1 MRFMCHPAKCLTIA
15 FLALLTISTSLFA
28 SSGLTAQYNFTNITM
43 KDGLLHNF
51 IDDIYKD
58 SQGFLW
64 LSTSNGLSRYDGY
77 EFTHYNIRTSPVTLK
92 SNFISKVCED
102 NFNRLWIA
110 SEGGVDVLDMV
121 TKKLVRFES
130 DNKQFKVISQQ
141 PTSSIFK
148 DSKGNVWLSSNKI
161 LYCIQFT
168 AEGEID
174 NISPLVQPKEKS
186 SSNII
191 AIAELNQVIWIGYN
205 THVYKLKKHGNA
217 FVIEPISAKLNLH
230 AKSQVHCFLRVNN
243 EMWIGTNRGLLRY
256 NFIKNELNEYH
267 YDPKLETSI
276 SQSYITDLAMTKDNR
291 LIIATL
297 GGLNFY
303 NPISDNFDRV
313 YKTDDKKENSIN
325 CNFINCMLV
334 DADIIWLGTEIGGL
348 NRMTKRK
355 VVIHNYTYAR
365 ENINSLSKNPVN
377 SIFED
382 DKANLWVGT
391 VEGGLNKKAKGS
403 NNFIH
408 YTFNSDN
415 ANTLSHNSVSAI
427 AQDNK
432 NRLWVGTWGGG
443 VNVMNLSG
451 TVTFKRHK
459 VEYTPELQSD
469 FIGTICYDPIN
480 NGMWLG
486 TSLGLNFYDLRKEEF
501 LPIIL
506 DTDGTEIKSFIGLL
520 IDKQAK
526 MWVGT
531 SQGLIVIDLLSF
543 SKNHKN
549 FEYTYYKNKLDNPNS
564 PLIEKINCIHESKNG
579 TIWLG
584 SNGYGL
590 YRLVSR
596 ESGTY
601 KFACIDTE
609 KGLSNNTIMG
619 ILEDNNQ
626 NLWLSTNYGI
636 SCFNPKTSIFKNYY
650 EQDGLIS
657 NQFYWNAYCR
667 SRSDGNLYF
676 GSLDG
681 LVGIE
686 PNKQQKDVLAHK
698 VVLTKLKVLN
708 EEVLPLQ
715 NGTSYLK
722 EDISRTNCL
731 HLHERDKSFS
741 LEFSALNYENPTKI
755 KYAYRLLGFD
765 DKWVEA
771 GVNRRFASY
780 TNLRPGTY
788 IFQVKYSIEEGVWAN
803 NVTELKIVVE
813 PFFYKTWWFISLF
826 LLLLLYATYRF
837 YKFRISQLKNQRV
850 LLESLVEERTLELE
864 GQKKILEI
872 QTVELSNKNETLV
885 LQNEKITR
893 QKSQIIMMSKKVQES
908 TVDKLAFFTNI
919 THELRTPITLITG
932 PIERALK
939 LSDNAQVNEQLNYV
953 ARNSKYLL
961 SLVNQLMDFRKVD
974 SGNVEIVLKRA
985 NILQFLE
992 NVLIPFEAFA
1002 KERGIVIKKYVHLL
1016 TPNILFDEDGLRKIA
1031 TNLLS
1036 NAIKFTPDNGVIHLY
1051 FAGLKDELTG
1061 RGNLYFCVK
1070 DSGFG
1075 ILEDDLVK
1083 IFDRFYQSK
1092 QNMKF
1097 PVYGQSGTGIGLY
1110 LCRRIVQMHGG
1121 VIYAKN
1127 GKTGGAAFRVLI
1139 PYAMDKKPLV
1149 HSVNSEM
1156 KASLE
1161 TETVMIEETVLE
1173 KNRLTILVV
1182 DDNRDMLG
1190 YIYSIL
1196 QEQYNVL
1203 TAENGQLGLDVL
1215 KTNAVDFIITD
1226 LMMPIMDGIE
1236 FSKRIK
1242 ENFSTSHIPI
1252 LILTAKTSNDKKIES
1267 FKLGVDEYLTKPFDE
1282 ELLMARIGN
1291 ILKSRKISQTK
1302 FTFNMDV
1309 AELNIDDESRDKK
1322 FLDKAVRIVKNNYK
1336 DNSYEVSDF
1345 IDDMGVSKSL
1355 LNKKLQMIAGQSA
1368 GKFIRTYRLTVA
1380 HELILKNKETRNMNV
1395 SEIAEE
1401 VGFND
1406 PKYFTRC
1413 FTKHYGIAPSS
1424 MLEK

>member
-1 MRFMCHPAKCLTIA
+1 MCHPAKCLTIA

-28 SSGLTAQYNFTNITM
+28 SSSLTAQYNFTNITM

-110 SEGGVDVLDMV
+110 SEGGVDILDMV
-121 TKKLVRFES
+121 TKRLVRFG
-130 DNKQFKVISQQ
+130 DGNRHFKTISQQ
-141 PTSSIFK
+141 PTSYIFK
-148 DSKGNVWLSSNKI
+148 DSKGSIWLSSNKT
-161 LYCIQFT
+161 LYCVQFNVD
-168 AEGEID
+168 G
-174 NISPLVQPKEKS
+174 
-186 SSNII
+186 
-191 AIAELNQVIWIGYN
+191 ELNQVLPLVQHGEKSLESIIGITELNHVLWIGYN
-205 THVYKLKKHGNA
+205 AHVYKLKKQGAN
-217 FVIEPISAKLNLH
+217 FVTEPISAKLNLH
-230 AKSQVHCFLRVNN
+230 ENSRVHCFYKMGN
-243 EMWIGTNRGLLRY
+243 EMWIGTNRGLLQY
-256 NFIKNELNEYH
+256 DFVKDNMKEYH
-267 YDPKLETSI
+267 YDPKDETSLT
-276 SQSYITDLAMTKDNR
+276 QSFITDIAKTKDNK

-303 NPISDNFDRV
+303 NPILDSFDRV
-313 YKTDDKKENSIN
+313 YKTDDKQGNSIN
-325 CNFINCMLV
+325 CNFINCVLV

-348 NRMTKRK
+348 TRMTKRK
-355 VVIHNYTYAR
+355 VVINNYAYTR
-365 ENINSLSKNPVN
+365 ENKNSLSNNPVN

-403 NNFIH
+403 NYFSH
-408 YTFNSDN
+408 YIFNSDN

-443 VNVMNLSG
+443 VNIMNLSG
-451 TVTFKRHK
+451 VATFKRHR
-459 VEYTPELQSD
+459 VENTPKLQSN
-469 FIGTICYDPIN
+469 FIGAICYDPIN
-480 NGMWLG
+480 NGMWFG

-501 LPIIL
+501 MPIIL
-506 DTDGTEIKSFIGLL
+506 DTENTEIKSFIGLL
-520 IDKQAK
+520 IDQQAK

-531 SQGLIVIDLLSF
+531 SQGLIVVDLLSF

-564 PLIEKINCIHESKNG
+564 PLIEKINCIHESRNG

-596 ESGTY
+596 EKGAY
-601 KFACIDTE
+601 KFVCINTE
-609 KGLSNNTIMG
+609 KGLPNNTIMG

-667 SRSDGNLYF
+667 SKSDGNLYF

-686 PNKQQKDVLAHK
+686 PNKQQKDILAHK
-698 VVLTKLKVLN
+698 VVLTKLRVLN

-715 NGTSYLK
+715 KGTSYLK
-722 EDISRTNCL
+722 EDISRTDCL

-741 LEFSALNYENPTKI
+741 LDFSALNFENSAKI
-755 KYAYRLLGFD
+755 KYAYRLIGFD

-771 GVNRRFASY
+771 GANRRFASY

-788 IFQVKYSIEEGVWAN
+788 IFQVKYSVEEGVWAN
-803 NVTELKIVVE
+803 NVTELKIIVE
-813 PFFYKTWWFISLF
+813 PFFYKTWWFMSLF
-826 LLLLLYATYRF
+826 TLLILYSVYRF
-837 YKFRISQLKNQRV
+837 YKFRIMQLKNQRE
-850 LLESLVEERTLELE
+850 LLKSLVEERTIELE
-864 GQKKILEI
+864 GQKKILEN
-872 QTVELSNKNETLV
+872 QTIELSKKNETLV

-893 QKSQIIMMSKKVQES
+893 QKGQIIMMSKKVQES

-919 THELRTPITLITG
+919 THELRTPITLIIG

-939 LSDNAQVNEQLNYV
+939 LNTNPQVNEQLNYV
-953 ARNSKYLL
+953 ERNSRFLL

-974 SGNVEIVLKRA
+974 SGNIEIVLKRT
-985 NILQFLE
+985 NVLQFLE
-992 NVLIPFEAFA
+992 EVLIPFEAFA
-1002 KERGIVIKKYVHLL
+1002 KERGIVIKKFIHLS
-1016 TPNILFDEDGLRKIA
+1016 TPDYLFDEDGIRKIA

-1036 NAIKFTPDNGVIHLY
+1036 NAIKFTPDNGVIQFY

-1061 RGNLYFCVK
+1061 KDKLYFCVR
-1070 DSGFG
+1070 DSGYG
-1075 ILEDDLVK
+1075 ILEEDLVK
-1083 IFDRFYQSK
+1083 IFNRFYQSK
-1092 QNMKF
+1092 QNKKF

-1110 LCRRIVQMHGG
+1110 LCERIVQLHGG
-1121 VIYAKN
+1121 TIHAQNNKN
-1127 GKTGGAAFRVLI
+1127 GGASFRVLI
-1139 PYAMDKKPLV
+1139 PFKRVSEPISAAMSTKIHQPLV
-1149 HSVNSEM
+1149 EEAVE
-1156 KASLE
+1156 
-1161 TETVMIEETVLE
+1161 IEQLTLE
-1173 KNRLTILVV
+1173 KSKFTLLVV

-1196 QEQYNVL
+1196 QEYYNVL

-1215 KTNAVDFIITD
+1215 KTNSVDFIITD
-1226 LMMPIMDGIE
+1226 LMMPIMDGME
-1236 FSKRIK
+1236 FSKKVK
-1242 ENFSTSHIPI
+1242 ENFATSHIPI
-1252 LILTAKTSNDKKIES
+1252 LILTAKTSNEKKIES

-1282 ELLMARIGN
+1282 ELLKARINN
-1291 ILKSRKISQTK
+1291 ILESRKVSQTK

-1309 AELNIDDESRDKK
+1309 AELNIDEESRDKK

-1355 LNKKLQMIAGQSA
+1355 LNKKLQIIAGQSA

-1380 HELILKNKETRNMNV
+1380 HELILVNKETRNMNV

-1413 FTKHYGIAPSS
+1413 FTKHYGVAPST